1 MEPPDLLNE
10 GRISMEEI
18 NQQSL
23 SESHVLEDDSSR
35 DHQVTAN
42 GDAISLKQ
50 MEIPQGLID
59 LVPSDFVQKHRVLP
73 FQYQDGLLW
82 IASASDLEPAVKEDL
97 TLITGSEIKVSQ
109 ASEAELNERIAEIYQ
124 ITVEQLIQNLDPND
138 DATQATGNLHDIEV
152 MANEPTV
159 VNLVNVIISTA
170 IRERAS
176 DIHFVPFENKLELRY
191 RIDGLLQE
199 KQPPPRNLQAAIISR
214 IKIMA
219 DMNIA
224 ERYLPQD
231 GHFQIQHRGT
241 RVDVR
246 VGTMPTVHG
255 ESVVMRL
262 LEKNQKVP
270 TPSELGLD
278 DERVVLLNRLV
289 NKPHGLFLTT
299 GPTGSGKT
307 TTLYSVLSGVYTP
320 EKKILTIEDPVEYE
334 LPGVA
339 QIPVRPSRG
348 FTFATGLRAILRQDP
363 DTVMVGEIRDSE
375 TAEIAIRAALTGHQ
389 VFSTLHTNDSAG
401 AVTRLVDMGVEPFLI
416 SSSLEGVLAQRLVR
430 RLCPD
435 CREEDP
441 EAPEHLMNLGL
452 DNSPEA
458 RNTYFRGA
466 GCDTCRGMG
475 YRGRV
480 GIFELLAIDA
490 TLRDLIVHRGT
501 SSQIKAH
508 ADKQML
514 SMRQD
519 AIIKAKTGVTS
530 LREVIR
536 VASTVE
542 VS

>member
-1 MEPPDLLNE
+1 MEKKSKPSN
-10 GRISMEEI
+10 GMTI
-18 NQQSL
+18 NGTSPLSDSL
-23 SESHVLEDDSSR
+23 SFQGESDIAD
-35 DHQVTAN
+35 
-42 GDAISLKQ
+42 LKAFEVSPALVK
-50 MEIPQGLID
+50 M
-59 LVPSDFVQKHRVLP
+59 VPSDFVQKHRILP
-73 FQYQDGLLW
+73 LKTDNGCLW
-82 IASASDLEPAVKEDL
+82 VASSRELEYRLQEDL
-97 TLITGSEIKVSQ
+97 SLMTGCEIKVLRAPDS
-109 ASEAELNERIAEIYQ
+109 ELNERIAEIYQ
-124 ITVEQLIQNLDPND
+124 ITVEQLIENLDPTEESNSG
-138 DATQATGNLHDIEV
+138 AGNLHDIEV

-191 RIDGLLQE
+191 RVDGLLQE
-199 KQPPPRNLQAAIISR
+199 KPPPPRHLQAAIISR

-224 ERYLPQD
+224 ERFLPQD

-241 RVDVR
+241 RVDLR
-246 VGTMPTVHG
+246 VGTMPTVYG

-270 TPSELGLD
+270 TASELGLD
-278 DERVVLLNRLV
+278 PARVDLLNQLV

-307 TTLYSVLSGVYTP
+307 TTLYSILTAVYTP

-334 LPGVA
+334 LQGVA

-389 VFSTLHTNDSAG
+389 VFSTLHTNDAPG

-430 RLCPD
+430 RLCD
-435 CREEDP
+435 SCREEDSD
-441 EAPEHLMNLGL
+441 AKEHLVNLGL
-452 DNSPEA
+452 E
-458 RNTYFRGA
+458 NTEDSKNTFYRGA
-466 GCDTCRGMG
+466 GCDECRQMG
-475 YRGRV
+475 YKGRV

-490 TLRDLIVHRGT
+490 ELRDIIVHRGT
-501 SSQIKAH
+501 TGQIKAH
-508 ADKQML
+508 ASKHMIN
-514 SMRQD
+514 MRKD
-519 AIIKAKTGVTS
+519 AILKAIAGTTS

>member
-1 MEPPDLLNE
+1 MEALSENP
-10 GRISMEEI
+10 
-18 NQQSL
+18 L
-23 SESHVLEDDSSR
+23 SESSEGNTSQLEENQRLEDL
-35 DHQVTAN
+35 V
-42 GDAISLKQ
+42 SLKSFD
-50 MEIPQGLID
+50 IPQSLIE
-59 LVPSDFVQKHRVLP
+59 LVPSEFVQRHRVLP
-73 FQYQDGLLW
+73 LQFHEGVLW
-82 IASASDLEPAVKEDL
+82 IASAQSLDTRLTEDL
-97 TLITGSEIKVSQ
+97 HLITGSEIRVVQ
-109 ASEAELNERIAEIYQ
+109 APELELNERIAEIYQ
-124 ITVEQLIQNLDPND
+124 ITVEQLIENLDSNEESLQSS
-138 DATQATGNLHDIEV
+138 TNLHDIEV

-176 DIHFVPFENKLELRY
+176 DIHLVPFEAKLELRY
-191 RIDGLLQE
+191 RVDGLLQE
-199 KQPPPRNLQAAIISR
+199 KQPPPRHLQAAIISR

-278 DERVVLLNRLV
+278 TERVTLLNRLV
-289 NKPHGLFLTT
+289 SKPHGLFLTT

-307 TTLYSVLSGVYTP
+307 TTLYSILNGIYTP

-348 FTFATGLRAILRQDP
+348 FTFATGLRSILRQDP

-389 VFSTLHTNDSAG
+389 VFSTLHTNDAPG

-430 RLCPD
+430 RLCQH
-435 CREEDP
+435 CRQEDGD
-441 EAPEHLMNLGL
+441 AHEHLLNLGMES
-452 DNSPEA
+452 SPEA
-458 RNTYFRGA
+458 QHTYYVGT
-466 GCDTCRGMG
+466 GCDECRGMG
-475 YRGRV
+475 YRGRM
-480 GIFELLAIDA
+480 GIFELLSVDGE
-490 TLRDLIVHRGT
+490 LRDIIVHRGT

-508 ADKQML
+508 AMSHIL
-514 SMRQD
+514 TMRQD
-519 AIIKAKTGVTS
+519 AIQKAISGATS

>member
-1 MEPPDLLNE
+1 MRDQTEHVNHQGLE
-10 GRISMEEI
+10 GSISMSDLSSFEASAEI
-18 NQQSL
+18 
-23 SESHVLEDDSSR
+23 VD
-35 DHQVTAN
+35 
-42 GDAISLKQ
+42 LKAFEVSQ
-50 MEIPQGLID
+50 ALVK

-73 FQYQDGLLW
+73 LKAENGNLW
-82 IASASDLEPAVKEDL
+82 VATSRNLENRLQEDL
-97 TLITGSEIKVSQ
+97 SLLTGCEIKALR
-109 ASEAELNERIAEIYQ
+109 ASETELNERIAEIYQ
-124 ITVEQLIQNLDPND
+124 ITVEQLIENLDPTEESNLG
-138 DATQATGNLHDIEV
+138 TGNLHDIEV

-191 RIDGLLQE
+191 RVDGLLQE
-199 KQPPPRNLQAAIISR
+199 KPPPPRHLQAAIISR

-224 ERYLPQD
+224 ERFLPQD

-241 RVDVR
+241 RVDLR

-270 TPSELGLD
+270 TASELGLD
-278 DERVVLLNRLV
+278 SERVELLNQLV

-307 TTLYSVLSGVYTP
+307 TTLYSVLTSVYTP

-334 LPGVA
+334 LQGVA

-389 VFSTLHTNDSAG
+389 VFSTLHTNDAPG

-430 RLCPD
+430 RLCES
-435 CREEDP
+435 CREVDP
-441 EAPEHLMNLGL
+441 NAHEHLVNLGL
-452 DNSPEA
+452 SETDDA
-458 RNTYFRGA
+458 KHTFYHGA
-466 GCDTCRGMG
+466 GCDDCRQMG
-475 YRGRV
+475 YKGRV

-490 TLRDLIVHRGT
+490 ELREIIVHRGT
-501 SSQIKAH
+501 TGQIKAH
-508 ADKQML
+508 ASNHMI
-514 SMRQD
+514 SMRKD
-519 AIIKAKTGVTS
+519 AILKAIAARTS

>member
-1 MEPPDLLNE
+1 MNDNAVALSQETTMAEVTSPDSPPFSPSIEVAQLKSLE
-10 GRISMEEI
+10 ISQKLIE
-18 NQQSL
+18 Q
-23 SESHVLEDDSSR
+23 
-35 DHQVTAN
+35 
-42 GDAISLKQ
+42 
-50 MEIPQGLID
+50 IPSQ
-59 LVPSDFVQKHRVLP
+59 FVQRHRVLP
-73 FQYQDGLLW
+73 LQSDKGCLW
-82 IASASDLEPAVKEDL
+82 VASSRELEPRITDDL
-97 TLITGSEIKVSQ
+97 SLMTGCEIRVTLAPER
-109 ASEAELNERIAEIYQ
+109 ELTERIAEIYQ
-124 ITVEQLIQNLDPND
+124 ITVEQLFENWDEGD
-138 DATQATGNLHDIEV
+138 DATQNTGNLHDIEV

-176 DIHFVPFENKLELRY
+176 DIHMVPFEDKLELRY
-191 RIDGLLQE
+191 RVDGLLQE
-199 KQPPPRNLQAAIISR
+199 MPPPPRNLQAAIISR

-224 ERYLPQD
+224 ERFLPQD
-231 GHFQIQHRGT
+231 GNFQIQHRGT
-241 RVDVR
+241 RVDLR

-270 TPSELGLD
+270 TASELGLD
-278 DERVVLLNRLV
+278 EERVIELNRLV

-307 TTLYSVLSGVYTP
+307 TTLYSILNGVYTP
-320 EKKILTIEDPVEYE
+320 EKKILTIEDPVEYQ

-389 VFSTLHTNDSAG
+389 VFSTLHTNDASG

-416 SSSLEGVLAQRLVR
+416 SSSLEGVLAQRLLR
-430 RLCPD
+430 RLCEK
-435 CREEDP
+435 CREVDSEAREHLLSLGLID
-441 EAPEHLMNLGL
+441 APESKETFH
-452 DNSPEA
+452 
-458 RNTYFRGA
+458 RGA
-466 GCDTCRGMG
+466 GCDECRNLG
-475 YRGRV
+475 YKGRV
-480 GIFELLAIDA
+480 GIFELLSIDA
-490 TLRDLIVHRGT
+490 PLRELIVQRGT
-501 SSQIKAH
+501 SGQIKAH
-508 ADKQML
+508 AAKHMR

-519 AIIKAKTGVTS
+519 AILKAVAGMTS

-542 VS
+542 ES

>member
-1 MEPPDLLNE
+1 
-10 GRISMEEI
+10 
-18 NQQSL
+18 
-23 SESHVLEDDSSR
+23 
-35 DHQVTAN
+35 
-42 GDAISLKQ
+42 
-50 MEIPQGLID
+50 
-59 LVPSDFVQKHRVLP
+59 
-73 FQYQDGLLW
+73 
-82 IASASDLEPAVKEDL
+82 
-97 TLITGSEIKVSQ
+97 
-109 ASEAELNERIAEIYQ
+109 
-124 ITVEQLIQNLDPND
+124 
-138 DATQATGNLHDIEV
+138 
-152 MANEPTV
+152 
-159 VNLVNVIISTA
+159 
-170 IRERAS
+170 
-176 DIHFVPFENKLELRY
+176 
-191 RIDGLLQE
+191 
-199 KQPPPRNLQAAIISR
+199 
-214 IKIMA
+214 
-219 DMNIA
+219 
-224 ERYLPQD
+224 
-231 GHFQIQHRGT
+231 
-241 RVDVR
+241 
-246 VGTMPTVHG
+246 MPTVHG

-270 TPSELGLD
+270 TASELGLD
-278 DERVVLLNRLV
+278 DERVDLLNRLV

-441 EAPEHLMNLGL
+441 EAPENLMNLGL
-452 DNSPEA
+452 ENTSEA
-458 RNTYFRGA
+458 NHTYFRGA

-490 TLRDLIVHRGT
+490 ALRDLIVHRGT

-508 ADKQML
+508 ADKHML